1 MMVDPIQVRDLHFS
15 YGKEEVLSGIDLEL
29 KHGEVLGILGPNG
42 SGKSTLMG
50 VICGIRKNW
59 NGLVKITGEDLHGL
73 STKKLARIISYIP
86 QSFEPS
92 FDLKV
97 ETIVSFGRNP
107 HLKGLGNLTNE
118 DYMIIDESMRLTE
131 VYGFK
136 DRPFSTLS
144 GGEKQRVIIAKALAQ
159 EGKIL
164 LMDEFTTHLDPG
176 HARRVGKIAT
186 DLVRAKGL
194 SAIAIFHD
202 INQAVEI
209 SDTLLFINNGRVIT
223 SGKAW
228 DVVTPEIIRQVY
240 GLKSK
245 IMQNP
250 VSGLPLVVF
259 YD

>member
-1 MMVDPIQVRDLHFS
+1 MVEPIQIEGLHFS
-15 YGKEEVLSGIDLEL
+15 YGKEEVLRGIDLHL
-29 KHGEVLGILGPNG
+29 KNGEVLGVLGPNG
-42 SGKSTLMG
+42 SGKSTLMS

-59 NGLVKITGEDLHGL
+59 SGKISVMGDNLRGL
-73 STKKLARIISYIP
+73 STKKLARIVSYIP

-107 HLKGLGNLTNE
+107 HLKGLGNMTNE
-118 DYMIIDESMRLTE
+118 DYRIIEESMRLTE
-131 VYGFK
+131 VYEFK

-209 SDTLLFINNGRVIT
+209 SDRLLFINNGRVIA
-223 SGKAW
+223 SGKVW
-228 DVVTPEIIRQVY
+228 DIVTPEIISQVY
-240 GLKSK
+240 GLKSR
-245 IMQNP
+245 IMENP
-250 VSGLPLVVF
+250 ISGLPLVVF

>member
-1 MMVDPIQVRDLHFS
+1 MVEPIQIEGLHFS
-15 YGKEEVLSGIDLEL
+15 YGKEEVLRGIDLHL
-29 KHGEVLGILGPNG
+29 KNGEVLGVLGPNG
-42 SGKSTLMG
+42 SGKSTLMS

-59 NGLVKITGEDLHGL
+59 SGKISVMGDNLRDL
-73 STKKLARIISYIP
+73 STKKLARIVSYIP

-107 HLKGLGNLTNE
+107 HLKGLGNMTNE
-118 DYMIIDESMRLTE
+118 DYRIIEESMRLTE
-131 VYGFK
+131 VYEFK

-209 SDTLLFINNGRVIT
+209 SDRLLFINNGRVIA
-223 SGKAW
+223 SGKVW
-228 DVVTPEIIRQVY
+228 DIVTPEIISLVY
-240 GLKSK
+240 GLKSR
-245 IMQNP
+245 IMENP
-250 VSGLPLVVF
+250 ISGLPLVVF

>member
-1 MMVDPIQVRDLHFS
+1 MVEPIQIEGLHFS
-15 YGKEEVLSGIDLEL
+15 YGKEEVLRGIDLHL
-29 KHGEVLGILGPNG
+29 KNGEVLGVLGPNG
-42 SGKSTLMG
+42 SGKSTLMS

-59 NGLVKITGEDLHGL
+59 SGKISVMGDNLRGL
-73 STKKLARIISYIP
+73 STKKLARIVSYIP

-107 HLKGLGNLTNE
+107 HLKGLGNMTNE
-118 DYMIIDESMRLTE
+118 DYRIIEESMRLTE
-131 VYGFK
+131 VYEFK

-209 SDTLLFINNGRVIT
+209 SDRLLFINNGRVIA
-223 SGKAW
+223 SGKVW
-228 DVVTPEIIRQVY
+228 DIVTPEIISLVY
-240 GLKSK
+240 GLKSR
-245 IMQNP
+245 IMENP
-250 VSGLPLVVF
+250 ISGLPLVVF

>member
-1 MMVDPIQVRDLHFS
+1 MVEPIQIEGLHFS
-15 YGKEEVLSGIDLEL
+15 YGKEEVLRGIDLHL
-29 KHGEVLGILGPNG
+29 KNGEVLGVLGPNG
-42 SGKSTLMG
+42 SGKSTLMS

-59 NGLVKITGEDLHGL
+59 SGKISVMGDNLRDL
-73 STKKLARIISYIP
+73 STKKLARIVSYIP

-107 HLKGLGNLTNE
+107 HLKGLGNMTNE
-118 DYMIIDESMRLTE
+118 DYRIIEESMRLTE
-131 VYGFK
+131 VYEFR

-209 SDTLLFINNGRVIT
+209 SDRLLFINNGRVIA
-223 SGKAW
+223 SGKVW
-228 DVVTPEIIRQVY
+228 DIVTPEIISLVY
-240 GLKSK
+240 GLKSR
-245 IMQNP
+245 IMENP
-250 VSGLPLVVF
+250 ISGLPLVVF

>member
-1 MMVDPIQVRDLHFS
+1 MVEPIQIEGLHFS
-15 YGKEEVLSGIDLEL
+15 YGKEEVLRGIDLHL
-29 KHGEVLGILGPNG
+29 KNGEVLGVLGPNG
-42 SGKSTLMG
+42 SGKSTLMS

-59 NGLVKITGEDLHGL
+59 SGKISVMGDNLRDL
-73 STKKLARIISYIP
+73 STKKLARIVSYIP

-107 HLKGLGNLTNE
+107 HLKGLGNMTNE
-118 DYMIIDESMRLTE
+118 DYRIIEESMRLTE
-131 VYGFK
+131 VYEFR

-209 SDTLLFINNGRVIT
+209 SDRLLFINNGRALA
-223 SGKAW
+223 SGKVW
-228 DVVTPEIIRQVY
+228 DIVTPEIISLVY
-240 GLKSK
+240 GLKSR
-245 IMQNP
+245 IMENP
-250 VSGLPLVVF
+250 ISGLPLVVF

>member
-1 MMVDPIQVRDLHFS
+1 MVEPIQIEGLHFS
-15 YGKEEVLSGIDLEL
+15 YGKEEVLRGIDLHL
-29 KHGEVLGILGPNG
+29 KNGEVLGVLGPNG
-42 SGKSTLMG
+42 SGKSTLMS

-59 NGLVKITGEDLHGL
+59 SGKISVMGDNLRGL
-73 STKKLARIISYIP
+73 STKKLARIVSYIP

-107 HLKGLGNLTNE
+107 HLKGLGNMTNE
-118 DYMIIDESMRLTE
+118 DYRIIEESMRLTE
-131 VYGFK
+131 VYEFK

-209 SDTLLFINNGRVIT
+209 SDRLLFINNGRALA
-223 SGKAW
+223 SGKVW
-228 DVVTPEIIRQVY
+228 DIVTPEIISLVY
-240 GLKSK
+240 GLKSR
-245 IMQNP
+245 IMENP
-250 VSGLPLVVF
+250 ISGLPLVVF

>member
-1 MMVDPIQVRDLHFS
+1 MVEPIQIEGLHFS
-15 YGKEEVLSGIDLEL
+15 YGKEEVLRGIDLHL
-29 KHGEVLGILGPNG
+29 KNGEVLGVLGPNG
-42 SGKSTLMG
+42 SGKSTLMS

-59 NGLVKITGEDLHGL
+59 SGKISVMGDNLRGL
-73 STKKLARIISYIP
+73 STKKLARIVSYIP

-107 HLKGLGNLTNE
+107 HLNGLGNMTNE
-118 DYMIIDESMRLTE
+118 DYRIIEESMRLTE
-131 VYGFK
+131 VYEFK

-209 SDTLLFINNGRVIT
+209 SDRLLFINNGRALA
-223 SGKAW
+223 SGKVW
-228 DVVTPEIIRQVY
+228 DIVTPEIISLVY
-240 GLKSK
+240 GLKSR
-245 IMQNP
+245 IMENP
-250 VSGLPLVVF
+250 ISGLPLVVF

>member
-1 MMVDPIQVRDLHFS
+1 LR
-15 YGKEEVLSGIDLEL
+15 GIDLHL
-29 KHGEVLGILGPNG
+29 KNGEVLGVLGPNG
-42 SGKSTLMG
+42 SGKSTLMS

-59 NGLVKITGEDLHGL
+59 SGKISVMGDNLRDL
-73 STKKLARIISYIP
+73 STKKLARIVSYIP

-107 HLKGLGNLTNE
+107 HLKGLGNMTNE
-118 DYMIIDESMRLTE
+118 DYRIIEESMRLTE
-131 VYGFK
+131 VYEFR

-209 SDTLLFINNGRVIT
+209 SDRLLFINNGRALA
-223 SGKAW
+223 SGKVW
-228 DVVTPEIIRQVY
+228 DIVTPEIISLVY
-240 GLKSK
+240 GLKSR
-245 IMQNP
+245 IMENP
-250 VSGLPLVVF
+250 ISGLPLVVF

>member
-1 MMVDPIQVRDLHFS
+1 MVEPIQIEGLHFS
-15 YGKEEVLSGIDLEL
+15 YGKEEVLRGIDLHL
-29 KHGEVLGILGPNG
+29 KNGEVLGVLGPNG
-42 SGKSTLMG
+42 SGKSTLMS

-59 NGLVKITGEDLHGL
+59 SGKISVMGDNLRDL
-73 STKKLARIISYIP
+73 STKKLARIVSYIP

-107 HLKGLGNLTNE
+107 HLKGLGNMTNE
-118 DYMIIDESMRLTE
+118 DYRIIEESMRLTE
-131 VYGFK
+131 VYEFK

-209 SDTLLFINNGRVIT
+209 SDRLLFINNGRALA
-223 SGKAW
+223 SGKVW
-228 DVVTPEIIRQVY
+228 DIVTPEIISLVY
-240 GLKSK
+240 GLKSR
-245 IMQNP
+245 IMENP
-250 VSGLPLVVF
+250 ISGLPLVVF

>member
-1 MMVDPIQVRDLHFS
+1 MVEPIQIEGLHFS
-15 YGKEEVLSGIDLEL
+15 YGKEEVLRGIDLHL
-29 KHGEVLGILGPNG
+29 KNGEVLGVLGPNG
-42 SGKSTLMG
+42 SGKSTLMS

-59 NGLVKITGEDLHGL
+59 SGKISVMGDNLRGL
-73 STKKLARIISYIP
+73 STKKLARIVSYIP

-107 HLKGLGNLTNE
+107 HLNGLGNMTNE
-118 DYMIIDESMRLTE
+118 DYRIIEESMRLTE
-131 VYGFK
+131 VYEFK

-209 SDTLLFINNGRVIT
+209 SDRLLFINNGRVIA
-223 SGKAW
+223 SGKVW
-228 DVVTPEIIRQVY
+228 DIVTPEIISLVY
-240 GLKSK
+240 GLKSR
-245 IMQNP
+245 IMENP
-250 VSGLPLVVF
+250 ISGLPLVVF

>member
-1 MMVDPIQVRDLHFS
+1 MVEPIQIEGLHFS
-15 YGKEEVLSGIDLEL
+15 YGKEEVLRGIDLHL
-29 KHGEVLGILGPNG
+29 KNGEVLGVLGPNG
-42 SGKSTLMG
+42 SGKSTLMS

-59 NGLVKITGEDLHGL
+59 SGKISVMGDNLRGL
-73 STKKLARIISYIP
+73 STKKLARIVSYIP

-107 HLKGLGNLTNE
+107 HLKGLGNMTNE
-118 DYMIIDESMRLTE
+118 DYRIIEESMRLTE
-131 VYGFK
+131 VYEFK

-209 SDTLLFINNGRVIT
+209 SDRLLFINNGRAIA
-223 SGKAW
+223 SGKVW
-228 DVVTPEIIRQVY
+228 DIVTPEIISLVY
-240 GLKSK
+240 GLKSR
-245 IMQNP
+245 IMENP
-250 VSGLPLVVF
+250 ISGLPLVVF

>member
-1 MMVDPIQVRDLHFS
+1 MVEPIQIEGLHFS
-15 YGKEEVLSGIDLEL
+15 YGKEEVLRGIDLHL
-29 KHGEVLGILGPNG
+29 KNGEVLGVLGPNG
-42 SGKSTLMG
+42 SGKSTLMS

-59 NGLVKITGEDLHGL
+59 SGKISVMGDNLRGL
-73 STKKLARIISYIP
+73 STKKLARIVSYIP

-107 HLKGLGNLTNE
+107 HLNGLGNMTNE
-118 DYMIIDESMRLTE
+118 DYRIIEESMRLTE
-131 VYGFK
+131 VYEFK

-209 SDTLLFINNGRVIT
+209 SDRLLFINNGRVIA
-223 SGKAW
+223 SGKVW
-228 DVVTPEIIRQVY
+228 DIVTPEIISQVY
-240 GLKSK
+240 GLKSR
-245 IMQNP
+245 IMENP
-250 VSGLPLVVF
+250 ISGLPLVVF

>member
-1 MMVDPIQVRDLHFS
+1 MVEPIQIEGLHFS
-15 YGKEEVLSGIDLEL
+15 YGKEEVLRGIDLHL
-29 KHGEVLGILGPNG
+29 KNGEVLGVLGPNG
-42 SGKSTLMG
+42 SGKSTLMS

-59 NGLVKITGEDLHGL
+59 SGKISVMGDNLRDL
-73 STKKLARIISYIP
+73 STKKLARIVSYIP

-107 HLKGLGNLTNE
+107 HLNGLGNMTNE
-118 DYMIIDESMRLTE
+118 DYRIIEESMRLTE
-131 VYGFK
+131 VYEFK

-209 SDTLLFINNGRVIT
+209 SDRLLFINNGRVIA
-223 SGKAW
+223 SGKVW
-228 DVVTPEIIRQVY
+228 DIVTPEIISLVY
-240 GLKSK
+240 GLKSR
-245 IMQNP
+245 IMENP
-250 VSGLPLVVF
+250 ISGLPLVVF

>member
-1 MMVDPIQVRDLHFS
+1 LR
-15 YGKEEVLSGIDLEL
+15 GIDLHL
-29 KHGEVLGILGPNG
+29 KNGEVLGVLGPNG
-42 SGKSTLMG
+42 SGKSTLMS

-59 NGLVKITGEDLHGL
+59 SGKISVMGDNLRGL
-73 STKKLARIISYIP
+73 STKKLARIVSYIP

-107 HLKGLGNLTNE
+107 HLNGLGNMTNE
-118 DYMIIDESMRLTE
+118 DYRIIEESMRLTE
-131 VYGFK
+131 VYEFK

-209 SDTLLFINNGRVIT
+209 SDRLLFINNGRVIA
-223 SGKAW
+223 SGKVW
-228 DVVTPEIIRQVY
+228 DIVTPEIISLVY
-240 GLKSK
+240 GLKSR
-245 IMQNP
+245 IMENP
-250 VSGLPLVVF
+250 ISGLPLVVF

>member
-1 MMVDPIQVRDLHFS
+1 MVEPIQIEGLHFS
-15 YGKEEVLSGIDLEL
+15 YGKEEVLRGIDLHL
-29 KHGEVLGILGPNG
+29 KNGEVLGVLGPNG
-42 SGKSTLMG
+42 SGKSTLMS

-59 NGLVKITGEDLHGL
+59 SGKISVMGDNLRGL
-73 STKKLARIISYIP
+73 STKKLARIVSYIP

-107 HLKGLGNLTNE
+107 HLKGLGNMTNE
-118 DYMIIDESMRLTE
+118 DYRIIEESMRLTE
-131 VYGFK
+131 VYEFR

-209 SDTLLFINNGRVIT
+209 SDRLLFINNGRALA
-223 SGKAW
+223 SGKVW
-228 DVVTPEIIRQVY
+228 DIVTPEIISLVY
-240 GLKSK
+240 GLKSR
-245 IMQNP
+245 IMENP
-250 VSGLPLVVF
+250 ISGLPLVVF